1 MTRTNDFLRMEH
13 RFKRDP
19 DTWQDFLPKKSNISV
34 IFGERD
40 TIGTFSRLTHFSRLG
55 RRADTR

>member
-1 MTRTNDFLRMEH
+1 MEH

-40 TIGTFSRLTHFSRLG
+40 TIGNFFTAHSFFQIRTPC
-55 RRADTR
+55 